1 MCPAVLLQPPVW
13 GVMNVYHAPLGGGA
27 AAADSDDDDDDDDDV
42 IDYIFSSFQNTMH
55 LSFTGNTGGLINKC
69 E

>member
-1 MCPAVLLQPPVW
+1 MSSCLVTASSVGCYECLSCPF
-13 GVMNVYHAPLGGGA
+13 GGGA
-27 AAADSDDDDDDDDDV
+27 AAADSDDDDDDDDDDV